1 MKIKIERI
9 FTNDVYCIG
18 KLYIDDTY
26 VCDTLEDSD
35 RVLDQKMSIE
45 EINSKKIKHL
55 TAIPT
60 GTYTVVLG
68 YSPRFSNNKF
78 YKSLGGKLPRIQ
90 NVPGFEGVLIH
101 AGNTHNDTSGCILVG
116 DNSIKGKVLNSR
128 YWYSRIIEKLKLTE
142 INKSPIILEI
152 IRKY

>member
-18 KLYIDDTY
+18 KLYVDDVY
-26 VCDTLEDSD
+26 LCDTLEDCD
-35 RVLDQKMSIE
+35 RGLDQKMSIE
-45 EINSKKIKHL
+45 EIKSKKIKHL

-60 GTYTVVLG
+60 GKYLVELG

-78 YKSLGGKLPRIQ
+78 YQSLGGKLPRIQ
-90 NVPGFEGVLIH
+90 NVPGYEGVLIH
-101 AGNTHNDTSGCILVG
+101 CGNTHQDTDGCILLG
-116 DNSIKGKVLNSR
+116 LNQIKGMVIDSRKCFVKLMERLN
-128 YWYSRIIEKLKLTE
+128 LTQT
-142 INKSPIILEI
+142 NGSPITLEI